1 MQGNFYQRE
10 SRELRP
16 CSGDRQESQAVI
28 PIRTSS
34 GKRVFDARLDKDGGV
49 SFVIRARNIDA
60 SISLDEVR
68 VQIESY
74 RDDIRFEY
82 LSMINKPSHE
92 PRDF

>member
-1 MQGNFYQRE
+1 MQGNHDQGKR
-10 SRELRP
+10 RELRP
-16 CSGDRQESQAVI
+16 CSGDRQESQVAI

-34 GKRVFDARLDKDGGV
+34 GKRVFDARFEEDGGV

-60 SISLDEVR
+60 CISLDEIR

-74 RDDIRFEY
+74 KNRIRFEY
-82 LSMINKPSHE
+82 MEKLDNSSHE

>member
-34 GKRVFDARLDKDGGV
+34 GKRVFDARFEKDGGV

-60 SISLDEVR
+60 CISLDEIR

-74 RDDIRFEY
+74 KNGIIFEY
-82 LSMINKPSHE
+82 LKKAQ
-92 PRDF
+92 

>member
-49 SFVIRARNIDA
+49 SFVIRARNIYA
-60 SISLDEVR
+60 CISLDEIR

-74 RDDIRFEY
+74 KNGIIFEY
-82 LSMINKPSHE
+82 LKKVK
-92 PRDF
+92 